1 VKRAGAALA
10 LAAARAAASAAA
22 KPAQDALVG
31 RWAFKTAAYGPGCV
45 LEGEMTIAA
54 GKAPAGMTCTFEAR
68 ETCRS
73 WAARAKETCTITRT
87 GKAGVEIASQV
98 TWSEG
103 VSYKADDFSLTVVA
117 PDEMRGVMNSVH
129 SAPVVFSRKVALT
142 S

>member
-1 VKRAGAALA
+1 MKRVRLVLA
-10 LAAARAAASAAA
+10 LAAALAVAAAA
-22 KPAQDALVG
+22 KPVQDPLVG

-54 GKAPAGMTCTFEAR
+54 GKPPASLSCTFDAR

-73 WAARAKETCTITRT
+73 WLARAKQTCTIVRT
-87 GKAGVEIASQV
+87 GTTGVAMTSKV
-98 TWSEG
+98 TWSDG
-103 VSYKADDFSLTVVA
+103 MSYKADDFSLTIVA

-129 SAPVVFSRKVALT
+129 AAPVVFSRKVALT